1 MLLKEPAGCI
11 RPRDAGTDLSHGL
24 VFSPIRLQLD
34 PLMKKALLVITLVF
48 VCSAAWFS
56 QSAAQDKKLEKIRIG
71 GGGVGAPQ
79 MTMWFAKEANLY
91 EKHGL
96 AVEAIHIPG
105 SSMALQAMLS
115 GEMPIIQLGGTA
127 SMQANLA
134 GADTVIVATI
144 LKKFLFSIFSR
155 PEITQIADLKGKL
168 FGATRFGTLS
178 DFASRFALEK
188 NGLNPE
194 RDITMVQTGGQP
206 ETVLALLTGKV
217 QAAAL
222 SVPAILRAKRA
233 NMRELLDMAKLEA
246 TIHQNGVVTTRKY
259 LKTNEDV
266 VRRFLRAYIEGAVLA
281 KRNKDFATRVMAKYL
296 ATNDRE
302 ILDDAYE
309 RVTVHLEIPPYPT
322 LEGVSV
328 LLRSLEKTQ
337 PKAREAKPEDFI
349 DARLVREL
357 DKSGFIGQL

>member
-1 MLLKEPAGCI
+1 MRRMLWRTTMVLICAAVWICHAG
-11 RPRDAGTDLSHGL
+11 
-24 VFSPIRLQLD
+24 
-34 PLMKKALLVITLVF
+34 
-48 VCSAAWFS
+48 
-56 QSAAQDKKLEKIRIG
+56 AQDKKLERIRIG
-71 GGGVGAPQ
+71 GGSVGAPQ
-79 MTMWFAKEANLY
+79 MTMWFAKEAGLY

-96 AVEAIHIPG
+96 AIEAISIPG

-115 GEMPIIQLGGTA
+115 GEVPIIQLGGTA
-127 SMQANLA
+127 SMLANFA

-155 PEITQIADLKGKL
+155 PEITRIVDLKGKL

-188 NGLNPE
+188 SGLNPE

-222 SVPAILRAKRA
+222 SVPATMRARKS

-259 LKTNEDV
+259 LKTNEDT

-281 KRNKDFATRVMAKYL
+281 KKDKVFATKVMAKYL
-296 ATNDRE
+296 GTNDRE
-302 ILDDAYE
+302 VLDDAYE
-309 RVTVHLEIPPYPT
+309 RVTLHLEIPPYPT
-322 LEGVSV
+322 VEGVGV
-328 LLRSLEKTQ
+328 LLKSMEKAQ
-337 PKAREAKPEDFI
+337 PKAASAKAEDFL
-349 DARLVREL
+349 DARLVREIE
-357 DKSGFIGQL
+357 KSGFIDRL

>member
-1 MLLKEPAGCI
+1 MKRAFYGIMLVVIA
-11 RPRDAGTDLSHGL
+11 ASS
-24 VFSPIRLQLD
+24 SP
-34 PLMKKALLVITLVF
+34 
-48 VCSAAWFS
+48 SGG
-56 QSAAQDKKLEKIRIG
+56 QDRKLEKIRIG
-71 GGGVGAPQ
+71 GGAVGAPQ

-105 SSMALQAMLS
+105 SSMALQAMLA
-115 GEMPIIQLGGTA
+115 GEVPIIQLGGA
-127 SMQANLA
+127 VSMQANLA

-155 PEITQIADLKGKL
+155 PDIVRMADLKGKL

-206 ETVLALLTGKV
+206 ETVAALLTGKV

-222 SVPAILRAKRA
+222 SVPATMRAKKA
-233 NMRELLDMAKLEA
+233 NMRELLDLAKLEA

-259 LKTNEDV
+259 LKTNEDT
-266 VRRFLRAYIEGAVLA
+266 VRRFLRAYIEGAALA
-281 KRNKDFATRVMAKYL
+281 KKDKGFATRVMAKYL
-296 ATNDRE
+296 GTNDRE
-302 ILDDAYE
+302 TLDDAYE
-309 RVTVHLEIPPYPT
+309 RVILHLEVPPYPT
-322 LEGVSV
+322 VEGVAV
-328 LLRSLEKTQ
+328 LLKTLEKAQ
-337 PKAREAKPEDFI
+337 PKAREAKAEDFI

-357 DKSGFIGQL
+357 DKSGFIDRL

>member
-1 MLLKEPAGCI
+1 MRLNTRIGKRVRMGIGVSTLTFL
-11 RPRDAGTDLSHGL
+11 GTMVFLS
-24 VFSPIRLQLD
+24 
-34 PLMKKALLVITLVF
+34 A
-48 VCSAAWFS
+48 
-56 QSAAQDKKLEKIRIG
+56 SAAQDKKLEKIRVG
-71 GGGVGAPQ
+71 GGSVGAPQ
-79 MTMWFAKEANLY
+79 MTMWFAKEAGFY

-96 AVEAIHIPG
+96 AIEAISIPG

-115 GEMPIIQLGGTA
+115 GEVPIIQLGGTA
-127 SMQANLA
+127 SMLANFA

-155 PEITQIADLKGKL
+155 PDISRIADLKGKL

-188 NGLNPE
+188 SGLNPE

-222 SVPAILRAKRA
+222 SVPATMRARKA

-259 LKTNEDV
+259 LKTNEDT
-266 VRRFLRAYIEGAVLA
+266 VRRFLRAYIEGAALA
-281 KRNKDFATRVMAKYL
+281 KKDKAFASRVMAKYL
-296 ATNDRE
+296 GTNDRE
-302 ILDDAYE
+302 LLDDAYE
-309 RVTVHLEIPPYPT
+309 RVMLHLEIPPLPTVEGVGVLLKT
-322 LEGVSV
+322 LEKAQS
-328 LLRSLEKTQ
+328 
-337 PKAREAKPEDFI
+337 KAREAKPEDFI
-349 DARLVREL
+349 DSRLVREIE
-357 DKSGFIGQL
+357 KSGFIDRL

>member
-1 MLLKEPAGCI
+1 MQKGLGVLTLMLICFP
-11 RPRDAGTDLSHGL
+11 
-24 VFSPIRLQLD
+24 
-34 PLMKKALLVITLVF
+34 
-48 VCSAAWFS
+48 AWFS
-56 QSAAQDKKLEKIRIG
+56 PSVAQEKKLERIRIG
-71 GGGVGAPQ
+71 GGSVGAPQ

-96 AVEAIHIPG
+96 AIEAISIPG
-105 SSMALQAMLS
+105 SSMAIQAMLS
-115 GEMPIIQLGGTA
+115 GEVPIIQLGGTA

-134 GADTVIVATI
+134 GADTVIVATV
-144 LKKFLFSIFSR
+144 LTKFLFSIFSR
-155 PEITQIADLKGKL
+155 PEITKIADLKGKL

-206 ETVLALLTGKV
+206 ETLIALLTGKV

-222 SVPAILRAKRA
+222 SVPATMRAKKA

-259 LKTNEDV
+259 LKTNDDT

-281 KRNKDFATRVMAKYL
+281 KKDKAFATRVMAKYL
-296 ATNDRE
+296 GTHDRE
-302 ILDDAYE
+302 LLDDAYE
-309 RVTVHLEIPPYPT
+309 RVTLHLEIPPYPSV
-322 LEGVSV
+322 EGVGV
-328 LLRSLEKTQ
+328 LLKTLEKTQ
-337 PKAREAKPEDFI
+337 PKAAGAKPEDFI
-349 DARLVREL
+349 DSRLIREI
-357 DKSGFIGQL
+357 DKSGFINRL

>member
-1 MLLKEPAGCI
+1 MKSFPTMIALITVALA
-11 RPRDAGTDLSHGL
+11 LSS
-24 VFSPIRLQLD
+24 VPSP
-34 PLMKKALLVITLVF
+34 
-48 VCSAAWFS
+48 
-56 QSAAQDKKLEKIRIG
+56 AQDKKLEKIRIG
-71 GGGVGAPQ
+71 GGAVGAPQ

-96 AVEAIHIPG
+96 DVEAIHIPG
-105 SSMALQAMLS
+105 SSLAVQAMLS
-115 GEMPIIQLGGTA
+115 GEVQIIQLGGTA
-127 SMQANLA
+127 SMQANFA

-155 PEITQIADLKGKL
+155 PDITKITDLKGKL

-222 SVPAILRAKRA
+222 SVPATLRAKKA
-233 NMRELLDMAKLEA
+233 NMRELLDMASLEA

-259 LKTNEDV
+259 LKTNEDT
-266 VRRFLRAYIEGAVLA
+266 VRRFLMAYIEGGALA
-281 KRNKDFATRVMAKYL
+281 KKDKVFATRVMAKYL
-296 ATNDRE
+296 GSKDPE
-302 ILDDAYE
+302 LLEDAYE
-309 RVTVHLEIPPYPT
+309 RVVPHLEIPPYPNLAGVGVLLKT
-322 LEGVSV
+322 LE
-328 LLRSLEKTQ
+328 RTQ
-337 PKAREAKPEDFI
+337 PKARGASPEDFI

-357 DKSGFIGQL
+357 AKSGFIDGM

>member
-1 MLLKEPAGCI
+1 MQKSLYVIA
-11 RPRDAGTDLSHGL
+11 
-24 VFSPIRLQLD
+24 PIVTV
-34 PLMKKALLVITLVF
+34 LM
-48 VCSAAWFS
+48 AWFS
-56 QSAAQDKKLEKIRIG
+56 PTVAQDKKLERIRIG
-71 GGGVGAPQ
+71 GGAVGAPQ

-105 SSMALQAMLS
+105 SSLALQAMLS
-115 GEMPIIQLGGTA
+115 GELPIIQLGGTA

-155 PEITQIADLKGKL
+155 PEITRIADLKGKL

-188 NGLNPE
+188 NGLNPD

-222 SVPAILRAKRA
+222 SVPATMRARQG
-233 NMRELLDMAKLEA
+233 NMRELLDMATLEA

-259 LKTNEDV
+259 LKTNEDT
-266 VRRFLRAYIEGAVLA
+266 VRRFLRAYIEGGALA
-281 KRNKDFATRVMAKYL
+281 KRDKAFATRVMARYL
-296 ATNDRE
+296 GTSDRE

-309 RVTVHLEIPPYPT
+309 RVILHLEIPPYPT
-322 LEGVSV
+322 VEGVGV
-328 LLRSLEKTQ
+328 LLKTLEKTN
-337 PKAREAKPEDFI
+337 PKARTAKPEDFV
-349 DARLVREL
+349 DSRLVREL
-357 DKSGFIGQL
+357 DKSGFTDRL